1 MSSLQTLVIL
11 TLYWNAAYGIHEFLS
26 NAKET
31 KASETI
37 QPNIKSTWEYINIPF
52 LGTSGIYTQED
63 LDRLRDDQ
71 IMFPMKRPV
80 ELNTFAHGMTEQSV
94 NKQGS
99 SISSF
104 LDEEAQKE
112 ITETIQ
118 PNTKP
123 TWKYTGPEFLGTSGA
138 DKQEDLNKLHD
149 KIMFPIKE
157 PVEIIPFTYMTARS
171 VNSQDS
177 SISNLLDEKAQK
189 ITGLTWAEI
198 LDLMETFGRACA
210 AIIGFLFICRVIKFA
225 GDIIVRGYTL
235 HRVHGWSIHLLRAI
249 SDSRTNEFLALGKNK
264 EETSK
269 EETLEGILIA
279 NARKEV
285 NGAHTELNSSALYSP
300 LNIKESKKQTDGV
313 RAL

>member
-1 MSSLQTLVIL
+1 MSVFKMSSLQTLVIL
-11 TLYWNAAYGIHEFLS
+11 TLCWNAAYGIHEFLS
-26 NAKET
+26 NARET
-31 KASETI
+31 KPSETI
-37 QPNIKSTWEYINIPF
+37 QPSIEPWEFIIPPN
-52 LGTSGIYTQED
+52 LAISGIYTPED
-63 LDRLRDDQ
+63 LDRRFHDDQ
-71 IMFPMKRPV
+71 IMF
-80 ELNTFAHGMTEQSV
+80 LT
-94 NKQGS
+94 KQPLTT
-99 SISSF
+99 SF

-149 KIMFPIKE
+149 KIMFPIKQ
-157 PVEIIPFTYMTARS
+157 PVELNTFAHDMAGQP
-171 VNSQDS
+171 VNNQGS
-177 SISNLLDEKAQK
+177 SISNLLDETAKK
-189 ITGLTWAEI
+189 FTWAKI
-198 LDLMETFGRACA
+198 WDSIQTFGRACA